1 MDERARAEVAL
12 LFYCC
17 MVSLVTV
24 GSSPIAVCLLLL
36 AMADRRKR
44 TFRWDHRLQIGNTKT
59 HEKNARKS
67 ARAEGLHYCC
77 IAVWCPWLPL
87 FHRLPLSAYCCHTT
101 APSLQPLLHPHG
113 RVEVSCVLLYYC
125 CCTSVWCSLSHVYT
139 RRNKSHK
146 ICHNVLKDDTHAL
159 DD

>member
-12 LFYCC
+12 LLYCC

-44 TFRWDHRLQIGNTKT
+44 TFRWDHRLQIANTKT

-67 ARAEGLHYCC
+67 ARAERLHYCC
-77 IAVWCPWLPL
+77 TAVWCPWLPL
-87 FHRLPLSAYCCHTT
+87 FHRLPLSAYSCHTT

-113 RVEVSCVLLYYC
+113 RVEVSCVFATTVAAQACGALC
-125 CCTSVWCSLSHVYT
+125 RMC
-139 RRNKSHK
+139 
-146 ICHNVLKDDTHAL
+146 THAATNL
-159 DD
+159 IKYVIMC